1 VIYNVPERNNF
12 VAGIVAVIM
21 NVQTC
26 DGSRVRLS
34 VRPLCNFVAVIMNV
48 LTSDGV
54 RLSVRPLYNAL
65 GFLCQ
70 TTSFFLHRNSPPL
83 LWLYPSDAT
92 CESDGTTTVLSYRQL
107 VVGLST
113 FFTTVNYVI

>member
-12 VAGIVAVIM
+12 VAGIM
-21 NVQTC
+21 NVLTC

-70 TTSFFLHRNSPPL
+70 TTSFFLHRNSTPPL
-83 LWLYPSDAT
+83 LWLYPSDALRRA
-92 CESDGTTTVLSYRQL
+92 SVLSYRQL

-113 FFTTVNYVI
+113 SSIGVDYVT